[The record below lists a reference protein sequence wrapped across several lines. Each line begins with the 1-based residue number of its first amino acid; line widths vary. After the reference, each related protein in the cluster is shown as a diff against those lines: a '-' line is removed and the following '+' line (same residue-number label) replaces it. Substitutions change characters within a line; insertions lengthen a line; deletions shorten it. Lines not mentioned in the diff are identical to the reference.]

1 MGIAEPF
8 DLEDHHR
15 SAHGALRE
23 HFSVREFEE
32 VPLDREAIVATAYL
46 RAIEH
51 ATVARVLPLARAHPD
66 EQVRAFASVWAAER
80 HRIADA
86 LGDVLAA
93 SPQIRGIDI
102 RPPEP
107 TVRSRPLLDRAAASL
122 AGPVALALAVDARV
136 AVHGYRRLARLS
148 LHPEMER
155 LAETVTGILE
165 RQADFFTVHAAG
177 RLGRPLP
184 RRVQAAGLLAVLR
197 LPIGEADLPE
207 ALARE
212 GRELVFGRDD
222 GGLDG
227 IDAGVVAAFALPCTA
242 ARRLVQAYRP
252 VSIRAAHRLG
262 RLAADT
268 RAAVTTL
275 LEQVRE

>member
-8 DLEDHHR
+8 DLDDHRRH
-15 SAHGALRE
+15 APGTLRE

-46 RAIEH
+46 HAIEH
-51 ATVARVLPLARAHPD
+51 AALARVLPIARAHPD
-66 EQVRAFASVWAAER
+66 AQVRSFATVWAAER

-93 SPQIRGIDI
+93 SPQIRGIDV

-107 TVRSRPLLDRAAASL
+107 TVESRPLVNRVAAAL
-122 AGPVALALAVDARV
+122 PGPIALALAVDARI
-136 AVHGYRRLARLS
+136 AMHSYRRLARLS

-155 LAETVTGILE
+155 LAEAIIGVLE
-165 RQADFFTVHAAG
+165 RQADFFTVHAAE

-184 RRVQAAGLLAVLR
+184 RRVLAAGLLAVLR

-207 ALARE
+207 PLARE

-227 IDAGVVAAFALPCTA
+227 IDAGIVAAFALPCTA
-242 ARRLVQAYRP
+242 ARRLVHPHRP

-262 RLAADT
+262 RLASDT
-268 RAAVTTL
+268 RFAVATL

>member
-1 MGIAEPF
+1 MVEPF
-8 DLEDHHR
+8 DLDDHSR
-15 SAHGALRE
+15 SAHRGLGAF
-23 HFSVREFEE
+23 FSLKEFEE
-32 VPLDREAIVATAYL
+32 TPLDREAIVATAFL

-51 ATVARVLPLARAHPD
+51 AAVARVLPVARAYPD
-66 EQVRAFASVWAAER
+66 EQVRTFANVWAAER
-80 HRIADA
+80 LRIADA

-93 SPQIRGIDI
+93 SPQIRGIDV

-107 TVRSRPLLDRAAASL
+107 PVAPHPLPDRAFVAL
-122 AGPVALALAVDARV
+122 AGPIALVLAVDARI
-136 AVHGYRRLARLS
+136 AVHAYRRLARLS

-165 RQADFFTVHAAG
+165 RQADFFTVHAAS

-184 RRVQAAGLLAVLR
+184 RRMLAAGLLAVLR

-207 ALARE
+207 TLARE
-212 GRELVFGRDD
+212 GRELLFGRDD

-227 IDAGVVAAFALPCTA
+227 IDARVVAEFALPCTA
-242 ARRLVQAYRP
+242 ARRLADPYRAP
-252 VSIRAAHRLG
+252 SIRAAHRLG

-268 RAAVTTL
+268 RAAIETL

>member
-8 DLEDHHR
+8 DLEDHRR
-15 SAHGALRE
+15 SARGTLHE
-23 HFSVREFEE
+23 HFSVFEFEE

-51 ATVARVLPLARAHPD
+51 ATVARVLPIARAHPD
-66 EQVRAFASVWAAER
+66 ERVREFARIWAAER

-93 SPQIRGIDI
+93 SPQIRGIDV

-107 TVRSRPLLDRAAASL
+107 TVESRPLLNRVAAAL
-122 AGPVALALAVDARV
+122 PGPVALALAVDARI
-136 AVHGYRRLARLS
+136 AMHSYRRLARLS

-155 LAETVTGILE
+155 LAEAIIGVVE
-165 RQADFFTVHAAG
+165 RYADFFTVHAAG

-184 RRVQAAGLLAVLR
+184 RRVLAAGLLAVLR

-227 IDAGVVAAFALPCTA
+227 IDAGIVAAFALPCTA
-242 ARRLVQAYRP
+242 ARRLVHPYQPA
-252 VSIRAAHRLG
+252 SIRAAHRLG

-268 RAAVTTL
+268 RFAVATL